1 VEGNWV
7 GKNKK
12 DRVKSGTGF
21 EKKRKGVAPFLHEA
35 NEHLCNCGI
44 DTPSSPKANP
54 PLWNRGTKNQ
64 FLKFR
69 N

>member
-1 VEGNWV
+1 
-7 GKNKK
+7 
-12 DRVKSGTGF
+12 VKSGTGF
-21 EKKRKGVAPFLHEA
+21 EKKRTGVAPFLHEE
-35 NEHLCNCGI
+35 NEHLSNCGL
-44 DTPSSPKANP
+44 DTPSPPKANP